1 MNFGMVVTDPWP
13 EFVTHKSSKNHEVRK
28 VSYFDSEPQGKIIG
42 MYTQKE
48 RGHKIAK
55 YKEKLR
61 KWKSLNKHAFNGR
74 SRVAK
79 KKLRYFGRFIKSEDF
94 LNKIVSDSQIIKN
107 NTVLEEATAMSDFNK
122 LVDLITQDPSGI

>member
-13 EFVTHKSSKNHEVRK
+13 EFVTHKSCKNHEARE

-48 RGHKIAK
+48 RACKIMK
-55 YKEKLR
+55 YKQKLR
-61 KWKSLNKHAFNGR
+61 KWKSQNKHAFNGR

-94 LNKIVSDSQIIKN
+94 QSKILSDSQIIKN
-107 NTVLEEATAMSDFNK
+107 NTVLEEVTAKGDFNK